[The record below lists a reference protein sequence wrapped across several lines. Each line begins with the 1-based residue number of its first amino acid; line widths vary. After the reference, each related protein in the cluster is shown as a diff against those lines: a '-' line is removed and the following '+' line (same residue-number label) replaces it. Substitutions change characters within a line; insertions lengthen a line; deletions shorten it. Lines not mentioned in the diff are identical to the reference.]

1 MSAVLGCAA
10 QDFAAG
16 PRFAGERPT
25 AADWRWRSAAEQRG
39 WPDSAVSADA
49 AAAPAVGAAGS
60 VVAAVAA
67 GPTVGCAVGG
77 QPAIGTFC
85 SYQLHC
91 CHQHWRRQR
100 QCFAGC

>member
-39 WPDSAVSADA
+39 WPEIERMNEWHGMTWNGMEWHGMAWNDME
-49 AAAPAVGAAGS
+49 
-60 VVAAVAA
+60 
-67 GPTVGCAVGG
+67 
-77 QPAIGTFC
+77 
-85 SYQLHC
+85 
-91 CHQHWRRQR
+91 
-100 QCFAGC
+100 

>member
-1 MSAVLGCAA
+1 VLGCAV

-25 AADWRWRSAAEQRG
+25 AADWRWRSAVGQRG

-91 CHQHWRRQR
+91 CHQRWRRQR